1 MSILRNELQVGTIA
15 QNFDM
20 TKHSNNVVLVGPMGS
35 GKTTVG
41 RLLAGEMN
49 RQFFDTDH
57 EIIDKT
63 GVTIECIFDIEGEKG
78 FRLRESKM
86 LEDLCSMNNVVLA
99 TGGGIVLKP
108 ENRVLLKKS
117 GLVFYLS
124 SSIEQLLR
132 RTAKSKTRPLL
143 EQSLDR
149 EKTIRDLVSDRDE
162 LYREVASSVIDTTGK
177 KLYEVVKIIKQEIE
191 SVA

>member
-1 MSILRNELQVGTIA
+1 MPILRNELHAGAIA
-15 QNFDM
+15 RYFDM
-20 TKHSNNVVLVGPMGS
+20 TKNSNNVVLVGPMGS

-41 RLLAGEMN
+41 RRLASEMN
-49 RQFFDTDH
+49 REFIDTDH
-57 EIIDKT
+57 ELINKT
-63 GVTIECIFDIEGEKG
+63 GVTIEHIFDIEGEKG

-86 LEDLCSMNNVVLA
+86 LEDLCSMSNVVLA

-143 EQSLDR
+143 EQSLNR

-162 LYREVASSVIDTTGK
+162 LYREVASSVVDTTGK
-177 KLYEVVKIIKQEIE
+177 QLNEVVGIIKQEIE
-191 SVA
+191 SVV